1 MKHILIFFNFAKKI
15 MTLDEIKSVVAP
27 ELSRFDDFYRDAL
40 HSDNFILD
48 KIGAYS
54 LKHKGKQLRPLFV
67 FLSAKCFG
75 AVNDST
81 YRAATFIELLHSAT
95 LVHDDV
101 VDDASERRG
110 FASINAL
117 YKNKIAVL
125 AGDYLLAKG
134 MMIALE
140 NKEYQML
147 NMISESVA
155 KIGDGE
161 ISQLEKAKKM
171 DISENEYYSI
181 IEKKTASLIASC
193 CSIGAVS
200 TNANPEQVEAMKQ
213 FGTYAGIAF
222 QIRDDIFDY
231 QPDNKSGKGFGN
243 DIKEHK
249 MTLPLIHLLN
259 ESSAVEREFIKG
271 KILLFGKKMKTIKQ
285 IINLA
290 NEKHS
295 LEYCTEKM
303 NEYIQQAENQLENIP
318 DSEAKTALKELV
330 RFCVNRNR

>member
-1 MKHILIFFNFAKKI
+1 

-27 ELSRFDDFYRDAL
+27 ELSRFDDYYRDAL
-40 HSDNFILD
+40 RSDNSLLD
-48 KIGAYS
+48 KIGAYT

-75 AVNDST
+75 DVNGKT
-81 YRAATFIELLHSAT
+81 LRAATFIELLHSAT
-95 LVHDDV
+95 LIHDDV

-125 AGDYLLAKG
+125 SGDYLLAKG

-147 NMISESVA
+147 DMISESVA
-155 KIGDGE
+155 KIGEGE
-161 ISQLEKAKKM
+161 ISQLDKAKRM
-171 DISENEYYSI
+171 DISEDEYYQI

-193 CSIGAVS
+193 CAIGAVS
-200 TNANPEQVEAMKQ
+200 TNADAPQVETMKQ

-231 QPDNKSGKGFGN
+231 QPDNMSGKGFGN
-243 DIKEHK
+243 DIQEHK
-249 MTLPLIHLLN
+249 MTLPLIHLLK
-259 ESSAVEREFIKG
+259 ESPALEREIIKG
-271 KILLFGKKMKTIKQ
+271 KILLSGKKMKTIKQ
-285 IINLA
+285 IIALA

-303 NEYIQQAENQLENIP
+303 NEFVEKAENQLDKID
-318 DSEAKTALKELV
+318 DSEAKTALKNLMYY
-330 RFCVNRNR
+330 CVNRNK

>member
-1 MKHILIFFNFAKKI
+1 

-27 ELSRFDDFYRDAL
+27 ELSRFDDYYSDAL
-40 HSDNFILD
+40 RSDNKLLD
-48 KIGAYS
+48 KIGAYT
-54 LKHKGKQLRPLFV
+54 LRHKGKQLRPLFV

-75 AVNDST
+75 EVNGRT
-81 YRAATFIELLHSAT
+81 FRAATFIELLHSAT
-95 LVHDDV
+95 LIHDDV
-101 VDDASERRG
+101 VDDAAERRG
-110 FASINAL
+110 FASMNAL

-147 NMISESVA
+147 DMISEAVA

-161 ISQLEKAKKM
+161 ISQLDKAKRM
-171 DISENEYYSI
+171 DVSEDEYYQV
-181 IEKKTASLIASC
+181 IEKKTASLFASC
-193 CSIGAVS
+193 CAIGAVS
-200 TNANPEQVEAMKQ
+200 TNADARQVEAMRL

-231 QPDNKSGKGFGN
+231 QPDNMSGKGFGN

-249 MTLPLIHLLN
+249 MTLPLIHLLK
-259 ESSAVEREFIKG
+259 ESPPVEREIIKG
-271 KILLFGKKMKTIKQ
+271 KILLCGKKMKTIKK
-285 IINLA
+285 IIALA

-303 NEYIQQAENQLENIP
+303 NEYIQKAENQLNEIN
-318 DSEAKTALKELV
+318 DSEAKTALRNLMYY
-330 RFCVNRNR
+330 CVNRNK

>member
-1 MKHILIFFNFAKKI
+1 

-75 AVNDST
+75 DVNEKT
-81 YRAATFIELLHSAT
+81 FRAATFIELLHSAT

-134 MMIALE
+134 MMIALQ

-161 ISQLEKAKKM
+161 ITQLDKAKKM
-171 DISENEYYSI
+171 DVSEDEYYEI

-200 TNANPEQVEAMKQ
+200 TNADPGQVEAMKQ

-231 QPDNKSGKGFGN
+231 QPDNMSGKGFGN
-243 DIKEHK
+243 DIAEHK
-249 MTLPLIHLLN
+249 MTLPLIHLLKN
-259 ESSAVEREFIKG
+259 CNVLERNFIKAE
-271 KILLFGKKMKTIKQ
+271 IMLSGKKMKTIKRV
-285 IINLA
+285 IALV

-295 LEYCTEKM
+295 LEYCAEKM
-303 NEYIQQAENQLENIP
+303 NEYIQKAENQLDKIP
-318 DSEAKTALKELV
+318 YSEAKAALKGLMYY
-330 RFCVNRNR
+330 CVNRNK

>member
-1 MKHILIFFNFAKKI
+1 
-15 MTLDEIKSVVAP
+15 MTLDEIKSVVAS
-27 ELSRFDDFYRDAL
+27 ELSRFDDYYSDAL
-40 HSDNFILD
+40 RSDNKLLD
-48 KIGAYS
+48 KIGAYT
-54 LKHKGKQLRPLFV
+54 LRHKGKQLRPLFV

-75 AVNDST
+75 EVNGRT
-81 YRAATFIELLHSAT
+81 FRAATFIELLHSAT
-95 LVHDDV
+95 LIHDDV
-101 VDDASERRG
+101 VDDAAERRG
-110 FASINAL
+110 FASMNAL

-147 NMISESVA
+147 DMISEAVA

-161 ISQLEKAKKM
+161 ISQLDKAKRM
-171 DISENEYYSI
+171 DVSEDEYYQV
-181 IEKKTASLIASC
+181 IEKKTASLFASC
-193 CSIGAVS
+193 CAIGAVS
-200 TNANPEQVEAMKQ
+200 TNADARQVEAMRL

-231 QPDNKSGKGFGN
+231 QPDNMSGKGFGN

-249 MTLPLIHLLN
+249 MTLPLIHLLK
-259 ESSAVEREFIKG
+259 ESPPVEREIIKG
-271 KILLFGKKMKTIKQ
+271 KILLCGKKMRTIKK
-285 IINLA
+285 IIALA

-303 NEYIQQAENQLENIP
+303 NEYIQKAENQLNEINN
-318 DSEAKTALKELV
+318 SEAKTALRNLMYY
-330 RFCVNRNR
+330 CVNRNK

>member
-1 MKHILIFFNFAKKI
+1 

-27 ELSRFDDFYRDAL
+27 ELSRFDDYYSDAL
-40 HSDNFILD
+40 RSDNKLLD
-48 KIGAYS
+48 KIGAYT
-54 LKHKGKQLRPLFV
+54 LRHKGKQLRPLFV

-75 AVNDST
+75 EVNGRT
-81 YRAATFIELLHSAT
+81 FRAATFIELLHSAT
-95 LVHDDV
+95 LIHDDV
-101 VDDASERRG
+101 VDDAAERRG
-110 FASINAL
+110 FASMNAL

-147 NMISESVA
+147 DMISEAVA

-161 ISQLEKAKKM
+161 ISQLDKAKRM
-171 DISENEYYSI
+171 DVSEDEYYQV
-181 IEKKTASLIASC
+181 IEKKTASLFASC
-193 CSIGAVS
+193 CAIGAVS
-200 TNANPEQVEAMKQ
+200 TNADARQVEAMRQ

-231 QPDNKSGKGFGN
+231 QPDNMSGKGFGN

-249 MTLPLIHLLN
+249 MTLPLIHLLK
-259 ESSAVEREFIKG
+259 ESPPVEREIIKG
-271 KILLFGKKMKTIKQ
+271 KILLCGKKMKTIKK
-285 IINLA
+285 IIALA

-303 NEYIQQAENQLENIP
+303 NEYIQKAENKLNEINN
-318 DSEAKTALKELV
+318 SEAKTALRNLMYY
-330 RFCVNRNR
+330 CVNRNK

>member
-1 MKHILIFFNFAKKI
+1 
-15 MTLDEIKSVVAP
+15 MTFDEIKSVVAP
-27 ELSRFDDFYRDAL
+27 ELSRFDDYYRDAL
-40 HSDNFILD
+40 RSDNQLLD
-48 KIGAYS
+48 KIGAYT

-75 AVNDST
+75 EVNDNT

-95 LVHDDV
+95 LIHDDV

-110 FASINAL
+110 LASINAL

-134 MMIALE
+134 MMIALQNE
-140 NKEYQML
+140 EYQML
-147 NMISESVA
+147 DMISEAVA
-155 KIGDGE
+155 KIGEGE
-161 ISQLEKAKKM
+161 ISQLDKAKKM
-171 DISENEYYSI
+171 DVSEDEYYQI

-193 CSIGAVS
+193 CAIGAVS
-200 TNANPEQVEAMKQ
+200 TNAGTQQVEAMRQ

-222 QIRDDIFDY
+222 QIRDDFFDY
-231 QPDNKSGKGFGN
+231 QPDNMSGKGFGN

-249 MTLPLIHLLN
+249 MTLPLIHLLK
-259 ESSAVEREFIKG
+259 ESSPVEREVIKG
-271 KILLFGKKMKTIKQ
+271 KILLCGKKIRTIKQ
-285 IINLA
+285 IIALA

-303 NEYIQQAENQLENIP
+303 NEYIQKAENQLDKIN
-318 DSEAKTALKELV
+318 DSEAKTALRNLMYY
-330 RFCVNRNR
+330 CINRNK

>member
-1 MKHILIFFNFAKKI
+1 

-27 ELSRFDDFYRDAL
+27 ELSRFDDYYRDAL
-40 HSDNFILD
+40 RSDNQLLD
-48 KIGAYS
+48 KIGAYT

-75 AVNDST
+75 EVNGKT
-81 YRAATFIELLHSAT
+81 FRAATFIELLHSAT
-95 LVHDDV
+95 LIHDDV
-101 VDDASERRG
+101 VDDAAERRG

-147 NMISESVA
+147 DMISEAVA

-161 ISQLEKAKKM
+161 ISQLDKAKRM
-171 DISENEYYSI
+171 DVSEDEYYQI

-193 CSIGAVS
+193 CAIGAVS
-200 TNANPEQVEAMKQ
+200 TNAGIQQVEAMRL

-231 QPDNKSGKGFGN
+231 QPDNMSGKGFGN

-249 MTLPLIHLLN
+249 MTLPLIHLLK
-259 ESSAVEREFIKG
+259 ESPPVEREIIKG
-271 KILLFGKKMKTIKQ
+271 KILLCGKKTKTIKK
-285 IINLA
+285 IIALA

-303 NEYIQQAENQLENIP
+303 NEFVEKADNQLNEIN
-318 DSEAKTALKELV
+318 DSEAKTALRNLMYY
-330 RFCVNRNR
+330 CVNRNK